1 MRKVKRMDKLIERIK
16 EYLNKLDNKELIRNL
31 FILLIIGIILIIL
44 ADVFIQGNNDDIS
57 NSYSENEYKN
67 SLIGEKDYALI
78 LEEKLEDILSQL
90 KGVGSVKVMITL
102 EDTVEKVPAFNT
114 TTNNETTNEIDSQGG
129 TREIVREDMTIQV
142 VTNTE
147 GSVIVLKEIKP
158 TVKGVIVIAEGAEDL
173 EVKEK
178 LYEAVKTVLGIPG
191 NKVEI
196 YASK

>member
-1 MRKVKRMDKLIERIK
+1 MFLFKGKSETFLTLFTRMRIQEFTNSGKGLCLNIGREIRRYIK
-16 EYLNKLDNKELIRNL
+16 SI
-31 FILLIIGIILIIL
+31 
-44 ADVFIQGNNDDIS
+44 
-57 NSYSENEYKN
+57 
-67 SLIGEKDYALI
+67 
-78 LEEKLEDILSQL
+78 
-90 KGVGSVKVMITL
+90 KGSRLCKVMITL

-142 VTNTE
+142 VTSTE

-191 NKVEI
+191 NKVEV